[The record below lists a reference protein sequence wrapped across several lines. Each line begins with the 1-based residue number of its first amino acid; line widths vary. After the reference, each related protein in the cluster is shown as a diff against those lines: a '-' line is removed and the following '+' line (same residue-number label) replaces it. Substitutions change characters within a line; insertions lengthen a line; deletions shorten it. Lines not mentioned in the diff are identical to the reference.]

1 MRVSAIRFGT
11 DLWQILESEAARVG
25 VSVSQYVREAALMRA
40 AAAATARGED
50 LFQVLAEAGANAV
63 PGPAARPRAAAAAP
77 LHTASTE
84 VAATRALRA
93 TSHDWIDR
101 SQAAMDAAH
110 AAFDDALA
118 VTAETRQTRR
128 HSRKTRV
135 GGQQRD

>member
-50 LFQVLAEAGANAV
+50 LFQVLAEAGANAA
-63 PGPAARPRAAAAAP
+63 PGRLRARERP

-84 VAATRALRA
+84 VGATRALRA
-93 TSHDWIDR
+93 TSHDWMDR
-101 SQAAMDAAH
+101 SQVAIDAAH
-110 AAFDDALA
+110 AAFEDALA

-128 HSRKTRV
+128 HSRKTRA
-135 GGQQRD
+135 GGQ